1 VDVSAA
7 QATPEAPKNAPF
19 YSDKNSKAANPDAE
33 QDTAVPKITGAQTQ
47 VPKTEDAP
55 RNKFDKLMPAPP
67 TPRNEVAEEAR
78 AKPTLTPGDL
88 TLAKPDLNPR
98 PDTGNAEKSRPRTVK
113 EADAASEHKTIY
125 QARK

>member
-1 VDVSAA
+1 VQTVTQKLALVVKKEEKRPPVDREPPLIFVDVSAA
-7 QATPEAPKNAPF
+7 QSHAGSAEERAVLLRQEF
-19 YSDKNSKAANPDAE
+19 QSRNPDAE

-78 AKPTLTPGDL
+78 AKPTLTP
-88 TLAKPDLNPR
+88 A
-98 PDTGNAEKSRPRTVK
+98 
-113 EADAASEHKTIY
+113 I
-125 QARK
+125 